1 MKKLLIS
8 FLLLLLVLSVPA
20 VLTSC
25 DEEPSTP
32 ANTDGESI
40 TDTDGDTEPGA
51 SFVFFEDGIPKFT
64 LVRAESMSAEAIN
77 NVVEFRT
84 KLNSLGKQEVEI
96 STDFSLEYL
105 QTGTHDPDAY
115 EIVVGKSN
123 YEEAAELY
131 EQTAM
136 GEYVIKMIGKK
147 IFVYSI
153 ADEGI
158 AHALNSLW
166 VSISGSYDESSNGAS
181 LSVLEIDKTKNYDTA
196 MQLVP
201 VVDGLECDSVYDC
214 GDGSSMMIY
223 KKATEEIFDGYVD
236 KVKESGYKL
245 HSSREME
252 KNKFVTYY
260 CDELILNAMY
270 LPTTKEIRVIADDNS
285 KYDLPMIDKEYDES
299 KKVCESILIQVGTS
313 PADNES
319 QNGQCYLIRCED
331 GGFIVYDGGWEG
343 NQSGAT
349 PRNNIARLYN
359 TLKEYTPKGIK
370 PRINAWVLTHAH
382 GDHTGLFAKFV
393 QTYRSTVDVKQFV
406 INFPSDNDTVSV
418 ENDGASR
425 YKKILNAISTY
436 YKSSDVVKIHTGNY
450 FKYANMEM
458 ECLYTIELFLPKQD
472 SYFNTTSTVTRLF
485 VEDQSILMAGDMSAD
500 ANEIIRRHFKD
511 YIKSDFYQVT
521 HHGSLGGSDE
531 FNRLCDPQW
540 ALWPCG
546 DTLFEVHK
554 SKNTTRVRFLLES
567 PTVKKNFVA
576 GFRTTVINLPFDG
589 KEGSYEV
596 YPNA

>member
-1 MKKLLIS
+1 MA
-8 FLLLLLVLSVPA
+8 FV
-20 VLTSC
+20 SC
-25 DEEPSTP
+25 NNTEPDTPSESESST
-32 ANTDGESI
+32 ESG
-40 TDTDGDTEPGA
+40 TDTEIDIGG
-51 SFVFFEDGIPKFT
+51 SFIFFENGVPKFT
-64 LVRAESMSAEAIN
+64 LVRAESMSGASIDEVIA
-77 NVVEFRT
+77 FKT
-84 KLNSLGKQEVEI
+84 KLNSLGSQEVNI
-96 STDFSLEYL
+96 STDYSLEYF

-270 LPTTKEIRVIADDNS
+270 LPTTKEIRVVTDDNA

-299 KKVCESILIQVGTS
+299 KKVCESVLIQLGVA
-313 PADNES
+313 PADNDG
-319 QNGQCYLIRCED
+319 QNGQCHLVRCED
-331 GGFIVYDGGWEG
+331 GSFIVYDGGFSG
-343 NQSGAT
+343 NEQGKT
-349 PRNNIARLYN
+349 PRNNVLNLYE
-359 TLKEYTPKGIK
+359 TIKQYTPNGLK
-370 PRINAWVLTHAH
+370 PRICAWVLTHAH
-382 GDHTGLFAKFV
+382 GDHTGFFKDFV
-393 QTYRSTVDVKQFV
+393 RNYKSAVTVDQFI
-406 INFPSDNDTVSV
+406 INFPSDTEQVSIA
-418 ENDGASR
+418 NDGAAR
-425 YKKILNAISTY
+425 YQSILNTINNN
-436 YKSSDVVKIHTGNY
+436 YKNAEIVKVHTGNY
-450 FKYANMEM
+450 LKYANIEM
-458 ECLYTIELFLPKQD
+458 ECIYAYELLMPVAETR
-472 SYFNTTSTVTRLF
+472 FNSTSTVTRLF
-485 VEDQSILMAGDMSAD
+485 VGGQSILMSGDMSED
-500 ANEIIRRHFKD
+500 ANEVIRKHFKF
-511 YIKSDFYQVT
+511 YIKSDFYQVA
-521 HHGSLGGSDE
+521 HHGGSGGSDA
-531 FNRLCDPQW
+531 FNKICNPKW
-540 ALWPCG
+540 VLWPAG
-546 DTLFEVHK
+546 DTTFAAQK
-554 SKNTTRVRFLLES
+554 ANSNSRNKYLLTS
-567 PTVKKNFVA
+567 PTVQKIFVA

-589 KEGSYEV
+589 KETSYVE
-596 YPNA
+596 YDNK